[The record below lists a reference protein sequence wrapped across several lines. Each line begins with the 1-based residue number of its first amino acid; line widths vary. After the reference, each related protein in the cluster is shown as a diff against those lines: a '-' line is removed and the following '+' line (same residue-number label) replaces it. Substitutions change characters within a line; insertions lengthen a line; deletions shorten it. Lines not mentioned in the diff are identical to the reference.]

1 MKTSVYPEVITIET
15 GDALFGLGA
24 SAWFNETRTH
34 RYLLTR
40 SWSASHVMTWIMLNP
55 STADAFTDDP
65 TIRRCAGFAKREG
78 CGGIQVLNLYGLR
91 ATDPHD
97 LWDSAGAGVDPVGAS
112 NDVIIADRVRSGL
125 VVAGWGNH
133 GVRRGRAVAQRLIA
147 AEVDLLCLGVTGN
160 GQPIHPLA
168 RGRHR
173 VPDTAP
179 LLPWTPPREG
189 AGNG

>member
-1 MKTSVYPEVITIET
+1 MTAVYPELIIVDT
-15 GDALFGLGA
+15 GGALFGLGA
-24 SAWFNETRTH
+24 SAWFNEAGTH

-40 SWSASHVMTWIMLNP
+40 SWSDAPLMTWIMLNP
-55 STADAFTDDP
+55 STADASADDP
-65 TIRRCAGFAKREG
+65 TIRRCTRFAEREG

-112 NDVIIADRVRSGL
+112 NDAIIADRVRSGP

-133 GVRRGRAVAQRLIA
+133 GAAGDGHAVAQRLIA
-147 AEVDLLCLGVTGN
+147 AGVDLLCLGVTGS
-160 GQPIHPLA
+160 GQPLHPLA

-179 LLPWTPPREG
+179 LLPWTPGEG